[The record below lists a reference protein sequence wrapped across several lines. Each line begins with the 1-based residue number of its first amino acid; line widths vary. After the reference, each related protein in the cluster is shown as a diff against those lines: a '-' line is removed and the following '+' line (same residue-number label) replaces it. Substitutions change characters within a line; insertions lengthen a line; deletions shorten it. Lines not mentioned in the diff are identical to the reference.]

1 MRSPHKGTL
10 HQAALRDM
18 QIELMVPLRKS
29 QRLKRMEMAETSQAV
44 ATVVLGRHHCL
55 QDEMV
60 GGKEEN
66 TRPGYNTVSSPTKVS
81 ADGSAGGF
89 LVVNFVAQFVG

>member
-1 MRSPHKGTL
+1 ML
-10 HQAALRDM
+10 
-18 QIELMVPLRKS
+18 
-29 QRLKRMEMAETSQAV
+29 MAETSEAA

-66 TRPGYNTVSSPTKVS
+66 PWPGYNTVSSSTKVS

>member
-1 MRSPHKGTL
+1 ML
-10 HQAALRDM
+10 
-18 QIELMVPLRKS
+18 
-29 QRLKRMEMAETSQAV
+29 MAETSEAA

-66 TRPGYNTVSSPTKVS
+66 PRPGYNTVSSSTKVS

>member
-1 MRSPHKGTL
+1 
-10 HQAALRDM
+10 
-18 QIELMVPLRKS
+18 MV
-29 QRLKRMEMAETSQAV
+29 MAETSEA
-44 ATVVLGRHHCL
+44 AAMVVLGRHHCL

-66 TRPGYNTVSSPTKVS
+66 PRPGYNTVSSSTKVS
-81 ADGSAGGF
+81 ADGSVGGF

>member
-1 MRSPHKGTL
+1 ML
-10 HQAALRDM
+10 
-18 QIELMVPLRKS
+18 
-29 QRLKRMEMAETSQAV
+29 MAETSEA
-44 ATVVLGRHHCL
+44 AAMVVLGRHHCL

-66 TRPGYNTVSSPTKVS
+66 PRPGYNTVSSSTKVS

-89 LVVNFVAQFVG
+89 SVVNFVAQFVG

>member
-1 MRSPHKGTL
+1 
-10 HQAALRDM
+10 
-18 QIELMVPLRKS
+18 MV
-29 QRLKRMEMAETSQAV
+29 MAETSEAA

-66 TRPGYNTVSSPTKVS
+66 PQPGYNTLSSPTKVS

-89 LVVNFVAQFVG
+89 LIVNFVAQFVG